1 MYLKKEDAAVD
12 YFGKQPDILSR
23 ACVTENIARGYVDV
37 GFLDSTLRLMPSF
50 QKLLATCRR
59 IIAPEEYELCLSSFY
74 GLMAYSY
81 YQGLLCYIPDE
92 VFIKYGFPVDIDAYG
107 NEKLCVAGIS
117 KENEQRAK
125 VLTAAAEI
133 ASRAKRNEE
142 IELELKRKADQ
153 ANAKVDQKRSEDQAV
168 VDELCSLVGR
178 PSSEDN
184 LQHCQ
189 LQHFAKLK
197 APKLRAFIAARH
209 LQHRTPTSVKHL
221 KKPHTALA
229 DALEGR
235 ENAVSVAFDIRT
247 NKSRLLAAAAAA
259 EVSNNS
265 AANVA
270 PPMPLVSCVLLYP
283 MDGGMKPS
291 DILSDNSKID
301 AICSIFDPQDHLKK
315 VDFKIRPL
323 TSDVSLLVAKADVLF
338 DHLQTR
344 LLTHVKLR
352 VKPSQRS
359 HWCLQWA
366 RKNLAVVAAYMVWAN
381 HLKKDISCLSQ
392 TKCLLA
398 KAGDN
403 FLCCTNIDATHL
415 GCYLHYNTNEEM
427 WVRSGSA
434 TGEGGFAKRLMQHEK
449 RAKDHRNDD
458 ESRFYDLFP
467 HSDSNRSSNPH
478 KDGLFEYLT
487 PYIGASFSRDA
498 ATPVAFSTDYGD
510 GGIFFYTEE
519 EKGRVSRANFSGK
532 NGEQKFKQMVAYLFE
547 LGYDLA
553 LSFRHNVSKSPGFE
567 GCGLIFDKKKK
578 K

>member
-1 MYLKKEDAAVD
+1 
-12 YFGKQPDILSR
+12 
-23 ACVTENIARGYVDV
+23 VTENIARGYVDV

-81 YQGLLCYIPDE
+81 YQGLCYIPDE
-92 VFIKYGFPVDIDAYG
+92 VFINYGFPVDIDAYG

-229 DALEGR
+229 EALEGQ
-235 ENAVSVAFDIRT
+235 ENAVSVAFDVRT

-259 EVSNNS
+259 EVSN
-265 AANVA
+265 
-270 PPMPLVSCVLLYP
+270 
-283 MDGGMKPS
+283 KPCPG
-291 DILSDNSKID
+291 
-301 AICSIFDPQDHLKK
+301 ARC
-315 VDFKIRPL
+315 
-323 TSDVSLLVAKADVLF
+323 
-338 DHLQTR
+338 R
-344 LLTHVKLR
+344 L
-352 VKPSQRS
+352 P
-359 HWCLQWA
+359 
-366 RKNLAVVAAYMVWAN
+366 
-381 HLKKDISCLSQ
+381 
-392 TKCLLA
+392 
-398 KAGDN
+398 
-403 FLCCTNIDATHL
+403 
-415 GCYLHYNTNEEM
+415 
-427 WVRSGSA
+427 
-434 TGEGGFAKRLMQHEK
+434 
-449 RAKDHRNDD
+449 
-458 ESRFYDLFP
+458 
-467 HSDSNRSSNPH
+467 
-478 KDGLFEYLT
+478 
-487 PYIGASFSRDA
+487 
-498 ATPVAFSTDYGD
+498 
-510 GGIFFYTEE
+510 
-519 EKGRVSRANFSGK
+519 
-532 NGEQKFKQMVAYLFE
+532 
-547 LGYDLA
+547 
-553 LSFRHNVSKSPGFE
+553 
-567 GCGLIFDKKKK
+567 
-578 K
+578 